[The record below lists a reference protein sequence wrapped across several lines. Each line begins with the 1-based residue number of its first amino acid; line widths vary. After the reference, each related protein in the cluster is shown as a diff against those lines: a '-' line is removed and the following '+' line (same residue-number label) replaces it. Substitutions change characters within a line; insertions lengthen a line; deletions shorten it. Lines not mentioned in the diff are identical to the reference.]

1 MTREMKSPEDRK
13 RQIMDTATKLFNDQG
28 YEKTSVNAIINEAN
42 IAKGTF
48 YYYFKSKDEL
58 LLAIIDNYYT
68 DFVHEIVLIS
78 DDPLLNPFVK
88 INSILSKLINPSSQS
103 SPFSNY
109 IDDDRSNKIHS
120 NLEERFRFHFH
131 PVLTKVLQE
140 GVEQGVFTLNYPE
153 DLSEILLIGIQGYI
167 HYHLPHFEDPQY
179 AYKKLKA
186 IEELFNKVLVNP
198 VGKIVLL

>member
-13 RQIMDTATKLFNDQG
+13 KQIMDTATKLFNNQG
-28 YEKTSVNAIINEAN
+28 YEKTSVNAIINEVN

-88 INSILSKLINPSSQS
+88 INTILRKLINPSSQS
-103 SPFSNY
+103 SPFSSY

-120 NLEERFRFHFH
+120 NLEEKFRFHFH

-140 GVEQGVFTLNYPE
+140 GVEQGRNNFV
-153 DLSEILLIGIQGYI
+153 
-167 HYHLPHFEDPQY
+167 
-179 AYKKLKA
+179 
-186 IEELFNKVLVNP
+186 
-198 VGKIVLL
+198 